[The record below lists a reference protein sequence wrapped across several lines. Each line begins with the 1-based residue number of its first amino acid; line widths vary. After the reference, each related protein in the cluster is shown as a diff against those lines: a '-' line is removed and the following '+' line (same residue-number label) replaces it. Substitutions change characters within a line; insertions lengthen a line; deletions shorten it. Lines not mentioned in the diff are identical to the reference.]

1 MIIET
6 RCPAAG
12 CPAHHGGAWQPGF
25 GRCCAPAAG
34 VCAIIEAPVV
44 LSRDDV
50 AEWLDSCLALVR
62 AKDRIDG
69 ELRLVALDVVG
80 RCEHDELDPT
90 SKLLLRR
97 VTERAIESTLEPL
110 TVTFAAALERGID
123 GLPEALRHRLT
134 RAEARRDLGWD

>member
-1 MIIET
+1 
-6 RCPAAG
+6 
-12 CPAHHGGAWQPGF
+12 
-25 GRCCAPAAG
+25 
-34 VCAIIEAPVV
+34 VCAKIEAPVV

-50 AEWLDSCLALVR
+50 AEWLDSRLALVR